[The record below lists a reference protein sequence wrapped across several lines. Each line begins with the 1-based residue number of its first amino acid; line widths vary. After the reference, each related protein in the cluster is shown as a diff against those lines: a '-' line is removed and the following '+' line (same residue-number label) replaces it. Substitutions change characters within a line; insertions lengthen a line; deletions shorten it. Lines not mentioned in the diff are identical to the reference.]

1 VWKLEIEKLS
11 LIHVAIETEKARL
24 ENELTARHF
33 FGIKLWQSALYIVYL
48 KDRVPGPYGITDPAP
63 WPRRDKSTLLSLFG
77 TATQLPAALAVYMRG
92 LLAGKD
98 RSGALV
104 FPLGRFDILL
114 ARRLATP
121 LPAKHPAL
129 KKGKKKPPPPVI
141 FYEEIEEEG

>member
-11 LIHVAIETEKARL
+11 LIHAAIAKEKARL
-24 ENELTARHF
+24 EYELSARDF
-33 FGIKLWQSALYIVYL
+33 RGIKLWESHLYIVYL
-48 KDRVPGPYGITDPAP
+48 KDREAGPYGITDPCP
-63 WPRRDKSTLLSLFG
+63 WPKRDKLTLLSLLGAAFR
-77 TATQLPAALAVYMRG
+77 TPAALAVYMRG

-98 RSGALV
+98 RSGTLV
-104 FPLGRFDILL
+104 FPLGRFDLAL

-121 LPAKHPAL
+121 LPAGHPAL